1 MANDMFDYDAPKGS
15 SVAFGQALLSDVRSR
30 RDKQARDMDKFA
42 KKILFADVLSR
53 GVEWGLNNKV
63 EEFNRSQAPAF
74 NAYNKLLERNK
85 NYILEDQ
92 ERIKQGMSEEKY
104 LENKYREQLIKGIKD
119 QYGENVNMVPLY
131 SLVNNYSR
139 KKALDTVSQYKST
152 IQASKTL
159 PNYKDDEFERAYLA
173 YSDQPQNPGE
183 LILNNIVDFFK
194 KETPESL
201 IEKNAKATDALYGTE
216 LGRSFE
222 NFEKQADALE
232 LISEGSGY
240 DLFSLISEAKKGKLF
255 KGNIID
261 TQVVTEKDYSA
272 DRQTFTETTNIV
284 GISRNLETGGL
295 EIRRENKIEVKTD
308 RILNDGEFLSASD
321 IKNALEDI
329 DKKNPKYSVALKKLM
344 GDDRPTYETLNDF
357 RVYVDENNLWAIDW
371 NDEDKIANSFEK
383 YYSAVIANETFIDSR
398 GQEIP
403 IGQWSPDKRIWT
415 LNPDALEEAKQRGL
429 DQVTQLERF
438 RKKGFDLSAT
448 QEYNPE
454 NEEMKESGKKPLSS
468 KITKPENISKIKQFI
483 DGIGDESST
492 IEELF
497 GEALNNPENKDKNL
511 IVLSNNVDD
520 NMLEVLL
527 QEMGIDE
534 RISATMLEGT
544 TLYYNKKNQEFYL
557 D

>member
-1 MANDMFDYDAPKGS
+1 MANDMFDFKAPKGS
-15 SVAFGQALLSDVRSR
+15 SVAFGTELFKNVRRRSD
-30 RDKQARDMDKFA
+30 KLTQDMNDFG
-42 KKILFADVLSR
+42 KKIMFADVFSR
-53 GVEWGLNNKV
+53 GLEWGLNNKV

-74 NAYNKLLERNK
+74 NAYNKLLERN
-85 NYILEDQ
+85 NSYILEEQD
-92 ERIKQGMSEEKY
+92 RIKQGISEEQY
-104 LENKYREQLIKGIKD
+104 LENKYRQQLVQGIKE

-131 SLVNNYSR
+131 SLVNKYAR
-139 KKALDTVSQYKST
+139 QKALDTVSQYKST

-159 PNYKDDEFERAYLA
+159 PNYKDDEFEKAYLA

-255 KGNIID
+255 TGNIID
-261 TQVVTEKDYSA
+261 TQIVTEKDYSA
-272 DRQTFTETTNIV
+272 DRQTFTETTKIV
-284 GISRNLETGGL
+284 GISRDLDTGGL
-295 EIRRENKIEVKTD
+295 EIRPENKIKVKTD

-329 DKKNPKYSVALKKLM
+329 DKKNPKYSVALKTLM
-344 GDDRPTYETLNDF
+344 GNDRPTYETLNKF

-371 NDEDKIANSFEK
+371 NDEDKVANSFEK

-398 GQEIP
+398 GKEIP
-403 IGQWSPDKRIWT
+403 IGTWEQDKRIWT
-415 LNPDALEEAKQRGL
+415 LNPDALEEAKRRGL

-448 QEYNPE
+448 QEYNPDT
-454 NEEMKESGKKPLSS
+454 EEMKEAGKNPLSS
-468 KITKPENISKIKQFI
+468 IITKPENISKIKQFI

-511 IVLSNNVDD
+511 IVLSDNVDE
-520 NMLEVLL
+520 NMLKVLL
-527 QEMGIDE
+527 EEMGIDE
-534 RISATMLEGT
+534 RISATMLQGT
-544 TLYYNKKNQEFYL
+544 TLYYNKKDQKFYL

>member
-1 MANDMFDYDAPKGS
+1 MANDMFDYKAPKGS
-15 SVAFGQALLSDVRSR
+15 AVDFGQALLSNVRSR
-30 RDKQARDMDKFA
+30 RDKQAKDMDKFA
-42 KKILFADVLSR
+42 KKILGLDILSR
-53 GVEWGLNNKV
+53 GVKWKLNNRI
-63 EEFNRSQAPAF
+63 EEFNESQAPAF
-74 NAYNKLLERNK
+74 NAYDKLLERNK

-92 ERIKQGMSEEKY
+92 ERIKQGISEEQY

-131 SLVNNYSR
+131 SLVNNYAR
-139 KKALDTVSQYKST
+139 QKALDTVSQYKST
-152 IQASKTL
+152 IQASKTI
-159 PNYKDDEFERAYLA
+159 PNYKDDEFEKAYSD
-173 YSDQPQNPGE
+173 YSDQPKNPGE

-240 DLFSLISEAKKGKLF
+240 DLFNLISEAKKGKLF
-255 KGNIID
+255 TGNIID

-272 DRQTFTETTNIV
+272 DRQTFTETTHIV
-284 GISRNLETGGL
+284 GITRNLETGGL
-295 EIRRENKIEVKTD
+295 EIKRENKIEVKTD

-329 DKKNPKYSVALKKLM
+329 DKKNPKYSVALKILT
-344 GDDRPTYETLNDF
+344 GDDRPTYETLNKF

-403 IGQWSPDKRIWT
+403 IGNWAPDKRIYT

-448 QEYNPE
+448 QEYNPDT
-454 NEEMKESGKKPLSS
+454 EEMKEKGKSPLSS

-483 DGIGDESST
+483 NGIGDESST

-527 QEMGIDE
+527 EEMGIDE
-534 RISATMLEGT
+534 RISATMLQGT
-544 TLYYNKKNQEFYL
+544 TLYYNKKDQEFYL

>member
-1 MANDMFDYDAPKGS
+1 MANDIFDFKAPKGS

-92 ERIKQGMSEEKY
+92 ERIKQGISEEKY

-261 TQVVTEKDYSA
+261 TQVVTEKDFSA